1 MHIRSVF
8 WKIFLVL
15 WVTSTLVVIS
25 SSGLL
30 YMEQLKQ
37 LYREEWKQSHRAE
50 LQGLIAQY
58 ENFGG
63 WRDLYGGRIPYNY
76 SLHMQVFE
84 SDTATMIYGLED
96 SGDSERWHTFEY
108 VSGSGRSY
116 QVQIPSLEGVY
127 WPSVYLAILDVT
139 LPRWLLTLLV
149 SGLFSV
155 FLALV
160 VIRPVK
166 QLRSHI
172 DTMGAGE
179 LDTRLDRKLTRRQD
193 EFGSLARSFNDM
205 ADHVQNLVNSKQQLL
220 HDVSHELRAPL
231 ARLQVAGELARCE
244 AQSAG
249 IDNDM
254 YDRLEQ
260 ECGALNR
267 LIDEILT
274 LSRAESGAEEVL
286 QWEPCDL
293 TQMVEK
299 IVADARFL
307 DSEQQIAMKV
317 SGRPRS
323 VELPAGEF
331 EKAYKNILENALKY
345 GQGKPVDTE
354 ISYGRRKL
362 VLTVADR
369 GPGMKAEDLQKIFT
383 PFYRAKAY
391 NSKEGYGLGMSIT
404 HKAVQ
409 QMRGEV
415 KAQNRPRGGLLV
427 SIELPY
433 DGLAR

>member
-1 MHIRSVF
+1 MRSVF

-15 WVTSTLVVIS
+15 WITSTLVVIS

-30 YMEQLKQ
+30 YMEQLKK
-37 LYREEWKQSHRAE
+37 LYRAQWQDSHRDE

-58 ENFGG
+58 ENFGS
-63 WRDLYGGRIPYNY
+63 WRDAYGDRIPYNY

-84 SDTATMIYGLED
+84 SDTGTMIYGLEE
-96 SGDSERWHTFEY
+96 GDDPVRWQTFGY

-116 QVQIPSLEGVY
+116 QVQIPRLEGVY
-127 WPSVYLAILDVT
+127 WSSVYLAIQEVT
-139 LPRWLLTLLV
+139 LGRWLLTLLV

-155 FLALV
+155 FLALLI
-160 VIRPVK
+160 IRPVK

-172 DTMGAGE
+172 DIMGGGE
-179 LDTRLDRKLTRRQD
+179 LDTRLDRKLTLRQD

-205 ADHVQNLVNSKQQLL
+205 ADHIQQLVNSKQQLL

-254 YDRLEQ
+254 YDRLER

-274 LSRAESGAEEVL
+274 LSKAESGGDEALER
-286 QWEPCDL
+286 EPCDL
-293 TQMVEK
+293 TRLVEQ

-307 DSEQQIAMKV
+307 NSEQQINLKV
-317 SGRPRS
+317 SGRPRQID
-323 VELPAGEF
+323 LPTGEF

-345 GQGKPVDTE
+345 GQGKPVE
-354 ISYGRRKL
+354 AELSFGRRR
-362 VLTVADR
+362 VTLTVADR
-369 GPGMKAEDLQKIFT
+369 GPGMKAADLQKIFT

-409 QMRGEV
+409 KMRGEV
-415 KAQNRPRGGLLV
+415 SAQNRPRGGLLV
-427 SIELPY
+427 SMELPY
-433 DGLAR
+433 NS